1 MEHSALSFSFFWV
14 ALYILTLAL
23 VRSVQLFFL
32 YLLLY
37 YIILL
42 LSPVAN
48 PQFDY
53 TLKPYYFHKD
63 LRVDVHSHHIVL
75 SPSHFVLS
83 ALAIELESAYK
94 AGCSLSWISRSLRIL
109 AHHSP

>member
-1 MEHSALSFSFFWV
+1 MVEGLFVYHCRMEHSALNFPFFWV
-14 ALYILTLAL
+14 ALYILTLTL

-53 TLKPYYFHKD
+53 TLKPDYFHKN

-75 SPSHFVLS
+75 FL
-83 ALAIELESAYK
+83 LASFYL
-94 AGCSLSWISRSLRIL
+94 L
-109 AHHSP
+109 